1 MKEKLIIISDLWGK
15 EKAEWLTNYTKILK
29 TTFNI
34 TYYDSCELGNIDKT
48 VYHEENLHKQF
59 VNGGIENAVDTL
71 IKLEKQP
78 IHILAFSIGGTIAW
92 KYGMISKNIISL
104 TCISSSR
111 LRKETKKPEGKL
123 FLYFGENDK
132 FKPPK
137 KWFEILKIAYE
148 ILPNKEHL
156 MYCEPNFAEQLSK
169 KTIKLWD

>member
-1 MKEKLIIISDLWGK
+1 MKKKLIIISDLWGK
-15 EKAEWLTNYTKILK
+15 EKAEWLTNYTEILK
-29 TTFNI
+29 IAFNI

-48 VYHEENLHKQF
+48 VYNEDDLHKRF
-59 VNGGIENAVDTL
+59 VSGGIEKAVNKL
-71 IKLEKQP
+71 IKLEKHP

-104 TCISSSR
+104 TCISSTR
-111 LRKETKKPEGKL
+111 LRKETKKTEGKL

-132 FKPPK
+132 FKPQK
-137 KWFEILKIAYE
+137 NWFESLKIDYI

-169 KTIKLWD
+169 KMIKL